1 MKYISDSSNRSSR
14 TNLQTIQQLT
24 MSSNHVINFGA
35 GPAKLPRQ
43 VLEQARDEILNCGC
57 GLSVMEL
64 SHRSAEY
71 AVINNRVI
79 ESVRQLLN
87 VPSNYKILLMQGG
100 GTGAFA
106 SVPLNLMHRGEK
118 ADFIL
123 TGEWSTKAA
132 KETSKYMKVN
142 YVFPKPEKF
151 EKIPDQS
158 TWKLDPEA
166 AFVYY
171 CDNETVNGIEF
182 PFIPETNGVPLVCDM
197 SSNIMTRKFNVSK
210 FGIVF
215 ACAQKNLGPA
225 GITVIII
232 RDDLIGHPSP
242 ICPMVFNYTLF
253 AHDDSLVNTPPTFIV
268 YMLSLVLKWIKEQG
282 GVGSM
287 EEQSKTKSQLLYKTI
302 EDSKGFYSCPIDS
315 AYRSRVT
322 VPFRLSTGPE
332 ADKQFLKESQDI
344 GFLQLKGHR
353 LVGGIRVAMYNAM
366 TLDEVKVL
374 TDFMIKF
381 QEQHPQFQP

>member
-1 MKYISDSSNRSSR
+1 
-14 TNLQTIQQLT
+14 
-24 MSSNHVINFGA
+24 
-35 GPAKLPRQ
+35 
-43 VLEQARDEILNCGC
+43 
-57 GLSVMEL
+57 
-64 SHRSAEY
+64 
-71 AVINNRVI
+71 
-79 ESVRQLLN
+79 
-87 VPSNYKILLMQGG
+87 
-100 GTGAFA
+100 
-106 SVPLNLMHRGEK
+106 
-118 ADFIL
+118 
-123 TGEWSTKAA
+123 
-132 KETSKYMKVN
+132 
-142 YVFPKPEKF
+142 
-151 EKIPDQS
+151 
-158 TWKLDPEA
+158 
-166 AFVYY
+166 
-171 CDNETVNGIEF
+171 
-182 PFIPETNGVPLVCDM
+182 M

-353 LVGGIRVAMYNAM
+353 LVGGIRAAMYNAM

-381 QEQHPQFQP
+381 QERHPQFQP